1 MSDFNKQMDIKSEEF
16 LLYIMKRFKY
26 TRKEAE
32 THRDRMLFVKP
43 KVDYKAA
50 ILYLAIISC
59 SNLKEVI

>member
-43 KVDYKAA
+43 KVD
-50 ILYLAIISC
+50 
-59 SNLKEVI
+59 